1 MSVRS
6 RCLLAV
12 VAALSSVA
20 IAACDARP
28 FGPGGIVVSYAER
41 TSGCE
46 GCPSF
51 IVDIREDGAVTF
63 FGREGCAVPGEQQ
76 FRIPASEF
84 RDLVDTFHNAA
95 FFSIP
100 RQVGEWFSHGTVVQL
115 RYADDRRIHETRRTG
130 EGPSRLHL
138 LEKRLRRAARVERFL
153 TPSVEMYRSL
163 LRDRWNINTEGQD
176 HENAVT
182 ASVNANDV
190 EAVRFLIEHG
200 GRVTD
205 GALWHS
211 LAPTDPFHDA
221 FALRLPRR

>member
-1 MSVRS
+1 MRVRS

-12 VAALSSVA
+12 VATLSSVA

-51 IVDIREDGAVTF
+51 VVEIRENGAVTF
-63 FGREGCAVPGEQQ
+63 VGREGCAVPGEQQ
-76 FRIPASEF
+76 YRIPAAEF

-100 RQVGEWFSHGTVVQL
+100 PQAGAWASHGTVVRL
-115 RYADDRRIHETRRTG
+115 RYADDRRIHETARVG

-153 TPSVEMYRSL
+153 KPSVETYRSL

-205 GALWHS
+205 GALRV
-211 LAPTDPFHDA
+211 LARSNRSPHDTV
-221 FALRLPRR
+221 ALRLPRR